1 MNPNQPGYQERERA
15 ELFRHLA
22 TAETALRAILHVH
35 TLTPEFR
42 AHAERAVAH
51 VREGRVVLTA
61 PESARTV
68 EGLDQHLERTKRFLA
83 NLPTRSGGSQRP

>member
-1 MNPNQPGYQERERA
+1 MNPNQPSYQERERA
-15 ELFRHLA
+15 ELIRHLA
-22 TAETALRAILHVH
+22 TAETALRSILHVH

-51 VREGRVVLTA
+51 VREGRVVLTD
-61 PESARTV
+61 PTRARTV

-83 NLPTRSGGSQRP
+83 NLPPSSPSSHRP